1 MTQARP
7 SALMAPVY
15 GRSCTCSDAGLR
27 RGFPAA
33 QARMR

>member
-27 RGFPAA
+27 RGSPAA
-33 QARMR
+33 QACMR